1 MIEQYSHQYSI
12 TAADMDTG
20 YRMTPSAVL
29 LYYQDCWARYMGCLH
44 LAAFDIVKKNLMW
57 VISEFNAWTTGE
69 TVYWGDDIEVTV
81 WNSEISALRVY
92 AEFRI
97 TKTGGKE
104 VAHGYGVWTLL
115 DTVARRLAPNTP
127 LAPMMTA
134 LPQFTTDGH
143 KKHRFPTGG
152 TLEQQI
158 EHRVNPIN
166 LDFNG
171 HVNNRTYLSIAMQT
185 ANEQFMNAFAI
196 RSFAIHWLHETFL
209 NDILTCSVYAFESG
223 VYVHSIANREGKAV
237 AEIYSEWVPRGAE
250 PDVADIACRI

>member
-1 MIEQYSHQYSI
+1 MLEEYSHRYSI

-44 LAAFDIVKKNLMW
+44 LAAFDIVKQNLMW
-57 VISEFNAWTTGE
+57 VISEFNAWMTEE
-69 TVYWGDDIEVTV
+69 TAYWGDEIEVEV

-97 TKTGGKE
+97 TKGNGKE
-104 VAHGYGVWTLL
+104 VAHGYGLWTLL

-127 LAPMMTA
+127 LAEKMVIRPELTS
-134 LPQFTTDGH
+134 DSH
-143 KKHRFPTGG
+143 KKHHFPTGG
-152 TLEQQI
+152 TLDKQI

-185 ANEQFMNAFAI
+185 ANAQFMDTYAI
-196 RSFAIHWLHETFL
+196 RRFAIHWLHETFL
-209 NDILTCSVYAFESG
+209 NDILTCSVYVFENG
-223 VYVHSIANREGKAV
+223 TYLHSITNQEGTAV
-237 AEIYSEWVPRGAE
+237 AEIYSEWKPRGAE
-250 PDVADIACRI
+250 PDVADIACRE